1 MSEKKEQSSMSP
13 DPRPRCLYLVRDS
26 FGRKLMEHRGVPA
39 EQRVSFEDFVS
50 GAAPHAD
57 AVVPV
62 HSGSA
67 PELRDEVD
75 RICAEQGTPSVG
87 LQLLSTKIVCG
98 PAVVPDRTACYA
110 CYRKR
115 AAQHAGTAH
124 PYDMEAALTGLPEG
138 FSPLHLAVAS
148 GLLELALADI
158 AAGTTGL
165 GGAVRTFS
173 LISGAVSSAAT
184 VSVNRCPRCGDR
196 FAQVRPDSAMPFPE
210 LLR

>member
-1 MSEKKEQSSMSP
+1 MEH

-26 FGRKLMEHRGVPA
+26 FGRHLTEHRGVPTERQA
-39 EQRVSFEDFVS
+39 SFEDFLNGV
-50 GAAPHAD
+50 APDAD
-57 AVVPV
+57 VVIPV

-75 RICAEQGTPSVG
+75 RICAERGTPSAG
-87 LQLLSTKIVCG
+87 IQLLPTKIVCG
-98 PAVVPDRTACYA
+98 PAVVPGRTACYA

-138 FSPLHLAVAS
+138 FGPLHLSVSS
-148 GLLELALADI
+148 GLLDLALADI
-158 AAGTTGL
+158 AAGTTAV

-173 LISGAVSSAAT
+173 LVSGAVSAATT

-196 FAQVRPDSAMPFPE
+196 FAQERPDSAMPFPE